1 MSEWGVNKFDD
12 ELTHHGIKGQ
22 KWGVRRFDYVKKGRH
37 SSSKEDEKT
46 GRVTKGSSESKTSD
60 KELMDEEQ
68 IRREKLK
75 KIAKYV
81 AIGGGVALGAYG
93 LYKLSS
99 INSQQKQELLSRVS
113 AIDKN
118 VSVKGWSRD
127 VQNKLEKKLNK
138 FDSIV
143 SEAQTRS
150 SSAFTKMRDQALAP
164 NYSLSKEEN
173 DRLEEEAKLAWNRAA
188 MLRQAA
194 GILSDKARGD
204 LELYKQLDPTGETK
218 VQAAKKVF
226 KSTSGAVKESIKQT
240 VKNAPLTAAARK
252 VEEEK
257 AAIAANAIKEIQKI
271 QVADAKK
278 IVKLWEQDPERFFTK
293 DMEVLDYTKYSLP
306 KLDKLR
312 KLAGLP
318 VIA

>member
-127 VQNKLEKKLNK
+127 VQNKLQAKTDKYGDIASQLIGKASMARLKKDLSP
-138 FDSIV
+138 FEES
-143 SEAQTRS
+143 
-150 SSAFTKMRDQALAP
+150 KMSVEDIAKHKAKYETEIARANLA
-164 NYSLSKEEN
+164 S
-173 DRLEEEAKLAWNRAA
+173 
-188 MLRQAA
+188 QAA
-194 GILSDKARGD
+194 SVLFEKNNND
-204 LELYKQLDPTGETK
+204 LNLYKQLDPRNVTKGE
-218 VQAAKKVF
+218 AIKKVF
-226 KSTSGAVKESIKQT
+226 KSTKGVVKESAKD
-240 VKNAPLTAAARK
+240 AWLTSAARK
-252 VEEEK
+252 AKEEE
-257 AAIAANAIKEIQKI
+257 AAVVANAVKEIQKI
-271 QVADAKK
+271 QVNDAKK
-278 IVKLWEQDPERFFTK
+278 IMRLYEQDPEKFLSGETPI
-293 DMEVLDYTKYSLP
+293 LDYAKYSAKKIN
-306 KLDKLR
+306 KLKE
-312 KLAGLP
+312 LAGLRSFTD
-318 VIA
+318 V